1 VTAETLIRHRAA
13 DNKPRVPRVIPS
25 FSTIH
30 LILEG
35 VGVMLAVIGLCT
47 SGFVTCALLIRRPS
61 EEISRWGQFGTAV
74 GFILGVPAAIVIV
87 MLLSS

>member
-1 VTAETLIRHRAA
+1 LTRHRAA
-13 DNKPRVPRVIPS
+13 DNKLRALRVIPS

-47 SGFVTCALLIRRPS
+47 SGFVTLALLIRRPR
-61 EEISRWGQFGTAV
+61 EEVGRWRQIGTAV
-74 GFILGVPAAIVIV
+74 GIIVGAPMAIGTVL
-87 MLLSS
+87 LLSS

>member
-1 VTAETLIRHRAA
+1 
-13 DNKPRVPRVIPS
+13 VIPS

-47 SGFVTCALLIRRPS
+47 SGFVTLALLMRRPR
-61 EEISRWGQFGTAV
+61 EEVGRWGQFGTAV

-87 MLLSS
+87 LLLSS

>member
-1 VTAETLIRHRAA
+1 
-13 DNKPRVPRVIPS
+13 
-25 FSTIH
+25 
-30 LILEG
+30 
-35 VGVMLAVIGLCT
+35 MLAVIGLCT

-87 MLLSS
+87 LLLSS